1 MEQSQI
7 SGVGNIY
14 KSESLFLAGIA
25 PHRLMG
31 SLDGEELKNFILQC
45 VKYYQHR
52 MSLVE
57 QLFVTIL
64 IYIIIM
70 GSTLGFH
77 LILMKMI
84 EATISCDGL

>member
-1 MEQSQI
+1 M
-7 SGVGNIY
+7 
-14 KSESLFLAGIA
+14 ESL
-25 PHRLMG
+25 
-31 SLDGEELKNFILQC
+31 DDEELEKLYFAVC
-45 VKYYQHR
+45 KYYQHR

-77 LILMKMI
+77 LILMR
-84 EATISCDGL
+84 